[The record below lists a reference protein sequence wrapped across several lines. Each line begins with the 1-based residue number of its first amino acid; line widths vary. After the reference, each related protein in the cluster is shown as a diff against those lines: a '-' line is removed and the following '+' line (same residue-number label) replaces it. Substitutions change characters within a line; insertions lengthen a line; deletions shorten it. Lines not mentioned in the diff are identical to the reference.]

1 MNNILREDISEKN
14 LKEILTPYLR
24 KWKLIFL
31 FSILGFI
38 FSFIFVKFIEPTYN
52 VSAEVIVKEDENKAS
67 GLNAGSMLSELSFG
81 ITGMSNQVDN
91 EIEIFKSKSLLLKV
105 IKDLNLNI
113 QIYENG
119 NIQDKEL
126 FKNSPIK
133 LNFINN
139 QKEDYKNGSFDLTVI
154 DNSTFEL
161 FDKKTKKQHLC
172 KFGNTVNSSVGKFI
186 VTPKNISKNNLSGK
200 EFKIVINSN
209 GLIIKKI
216 KKTLKIE
223 RINKESNAIFLEYQT
238 KNIDKGINILNSL
251 IKQHSVFA
259 INDKNIVANN
269 TLKFIEERIH
279 YLSKEL
285 TNVEQDVFSFKS
297 NNKIFDLNTSAEIF
311 FQNESET
318 QKMILENETQ
328 LKLADY
334 IYEFILKNKNNELLP
349 SNLGITNPAIEQT
362 IQTINSIQLEKNK
375 LAFTSGDKN
384 PIIANLDAQIYNLKK
399 TLKETLY
406 NQRKSLK
413 ITNRELLNRNNLL
426 ENKLKSAPKQEKDF
440 KEIARQQHIK
450 ETLYLFLL
458 QKKEETALAL
468 AITTSNTKI
477 IDESSSDGLPIAPNK
492 KLIYI
497 LSIFLGALI
506 PITYIYIN
514 KLFNNKVQ
522 TSEDLSKL
530 DLILIG
536 NIPLV
541 KSGFKIIVDKF
552 DRTSLAEAFRL
563 LRTNLNF
570 VLNKNSEKSKTIFVT
585 STFSSEGKSFVSIN
599 LASTL
604 AMTQKKVLL
613 IGLDL
618 RVPKLLEYINLN
630 NNSVVG
636 ITNFIIDESIEIQ
649 SLIIQSTNLEG
660 VDVISSGDIPP
671 NPAELIM
678 NNRMDLIFDYA
689 KENYDYVIVDTAPVG
704 LVTDTFLLKDL
715 ADITLY
721 VVRANVL
728 DKKDLPVLKGI
739 YKNSKLKNISV
750 LLNGVDYE
758 SGYGYGKG
766 YGYGY
771 GAQDELTRINKI
783 KKFFKKQ

>member
-1 MNNILREDISEKN
+1 MNNVVSDDITSNN
-14 LKEILTPYLR
+14 LKEELIPYLR
-24 KWKLIFL
+24 RWRVILL

-38 FSFIFVKFIEPTYN
+38 ISFIFVKFIEPTYN

-216 KKTLKIE
+216 KNTLKIE

-238 KNIDKGINILNSL
+238 KNIDKGINILNCL

-541 KSGFKIIVDKF
+541 KSGVKIIVDKF

-766 YGYGY
+766 YGYG
-771 GAQDELTRINKI
+771 AQDELTRINKI

>member
-1 MNNILREDISEKN
+1 MNDILNDEISPVN
-14 LKEILTPYLR
+14 FKESFGPYLR
-24 KWKLIFL
+24 IWKTIFL
-31 FSILGFI
+31 FSFLGFI
-38 FSFIFVKFIEPTYN
+38 VAFISLKFILPTYK
-52 VSAEVIVKEDENKAS
+52 VSAELLVKEDDNKS
-67 GLNAGSMLSELSFG
+67 GGLNSFSLLSELSTG
-81 ITGMSNQVDN
+81 INGISNEIDN
-91 EIEIFKSKSLLLKV
+91 EIEILKTRSLLLKV
-105 IKDLNLNI
+105 IKDLNLNV

-119 NIQDKEL
+119 IFQDNEL
-126 FKNSPIK
+126 FKKSPIK
-133 LNFINN
+133 LNFIHSNI
-139 QKEDYKNGSFDLTVI
+139 EDYKNGVFELKVI
-154 DNSTFEL
+154 NSSTFEL
-161 FDKKTKKQHLC
+161 IDKKTQKLLVS
-172 KFGNTVNSSVGKFI
+172 KFGNRINTSVGEFI
-186 VTPKNISKNNLSGK
+186 VTPQNISRKNLNGK
-200 EFKIVINSN
+200 EFRIVINTN
-209 GLIIKKI
+209 NTILNKLRGTIN
-216 KKTLKIE
+216 IE
-223 RINKESNAIFLEYQT
+223 RINEKSNVILLEYKT
-238 KNIDKGINILNSL
+238 KNIDKGLSIINNL
-251 IKQHSVFA
+251 IQQHSLFA
-259 INDKNIVANN
+259 INDKNIVAKN
-269 TLKFIEERIH
+269 TLKFIEERLS

-285 TNVEQDVFSFKS
+285 TNVEQDVSYFKS
-297 NNKIFDLNTSAEIF
+297 NNKIFDLNTSAQIF
-311 FQNESET
+311 FENQSET

-328 LKLADY
+328 IKLSDY
-334 IYEFILKNKNNELLP
+334 VYEFILKNKNNELLP
-349 SNLGITNPAIEQT
+349 SNLGISNPSIEET

-375 LAFTSGDKN
+375 LVITSGEKN
-384 PIIANLDAQIYNLKK
+384 PIIANLDAQIFNLKK
-399 TLKETLY
+399 TLKETLN

-413 ITNRELLNRNNLL
+413 ITKRELINRNNIF
-426 ENKLKSAPKQEKDF
+426 EKSLKSAPKQEKDF
-440 KEIARQQHIK
+440 KEIARQQQIK
-450 ETLYLFLL
+450 ETLYLYLL
-458 QKKEETALAL
+458 QKKEETSLAL
-468 AITTSNTKI
+468 AATTSNSRVIEDAYTDFI
-477 IDESSSDGLPIAPNK
+477 PIAPVK
-492 KLIYI
+492 KNIYI
-497 LSIFLGALI
+497 ISILLGAFI
-506 PITYIYIN
+506 PILYIYLN
-514 KLFNNKVQ
+514 KLLNNKVQ

-530 DLILIG
+530 EVTFIG
-536 NIPLV
+536 NIPLI
-541 KSGFKIIVDKF
+541 KNGDKTIVDKF

-766 YGYGY
+766 YGYG
-771 GAQDELTRINKI
+771 AQDELTRINKI